1 MAEDVQTGGLIKF
14 RYGKGDSSPRLDEK
28 RKRGI
33 QDAYAQFHERK
44 REIQGA
50 YAQFDE
56 RKALERRNRMIF
68 WVLAAIVT
76 LVVLILIGIFVL

>member
-44 REIQGA
+44 
-50 YAQFDE
+50 
-56 RKALERRNRMIF
+56 ALEKRNKMIF
-68 WVLAAIVT
+68 WVLALIV
-76 LVVLILIGIFVL
+76 LVILGFVAWKFIL